1 MREDGGA
8 HLWLLNLWR
17 GHRPAELRAVDAHLV
32 TVLDQLHALRCR
44 RGHRQLTVVAAAA
57 RVPPTAAVEATAAV
71 QSRALK
77 KITEILSSKEIFL
90 ETSKKVSEI

>member
-1 MREDGGA
+1 
-8 HLWLLNLWR
+8 
-17 GHRPAELRAVDAHLV
+17 
-32 TVLDQLHALRCR
+32 
-44 RGHRQLTVVAAAA
+44 
-57 RVPPTAAVEATAAV
+57 VPPTAAVEATAAV